1 MKELIV
7 LLGISTSFIL
17 WVFVS
22 PVERDILVD
31 VSISHPFTENER
43 VPFWLTSLASFPLPL
58 AIILLIAYFYNKTK
72 PTDEEVGSSNGLEG
86 GDLEGVDD
94 CVYNETNNTDNN
106 TENNTENTEI
116 TNTQYIDVLRCCL
129 GLLLAIILSIH
140 VTQFLKMMVG
150 RARPDFMSRCLETK
164 MVDLKLLPL
173 RPNGSI
179 DIHKCPN
186 TNKELIID
194 GYRSF
199 PSGHASGSFAGLGFL
214 SIWLGG
220 LLGVFDGDGNVWRVM
235 VSLLPLNLAAYIS
248 LTRLLDYRHHWDDLA
263 VGAIIG
269 VLSALVGHLVYCGR
283 PKMFSGNN
291 NTTNK

>member
-22 PVERDILVD
+22 PAERDILVD
-31 VSISHPFTENER
+31 VSISHPFIENER

-58 AIILLIAYFYNKTK
+58 AIILLISYFYNKTK
-72 PTDEEVGSSNGLEG
+72 PTDEEEGSSVGVSEG
-86 GDLEGVDD
+86 GDLEGGND
-94 CVYNETNNTDNN
+94 CVYNET
-106 TENNTENTEI
+106 ENNETENTEI
-116 TNTQYIDVLRCCL
+116 ANTHKINVLRCFL

-140 VTQFLKMMVG
+140 VTQFLKMMIG
-150 RARPDFMSRCLETK
+150 RARPDFMSRCLGTE
-164 MVDLKLLPL
+164 VADPKLLPL

-186 TNKELIID
+186 ADKELIRD

-214 SIWLGG
+214 SIWLAG
-220 LLGVFDGDGNVWRVM
+220 LLGVFDGDGKVWRVL

-263 VGAIIG
+263 IGAIIG

-283 PKMFSGNN
+283 PKMFSANN
-291 NTTNK
+291 NTNNK